1 MIVIMKPNA
10 TAEQVE
16 VVVKRIKKE
25 GLDVQV
31 NQGKEQIV
39 IGLKGD
45 TRLIQ
50 DVAFQLRWCRRR
62 NSYFQYVQIDFAGIS
77 SAGHGS

>member
-39 IGLKGD
+39 IDLKEI
-45 TRLIQ
+45 R
-50 DVAFQLRWCRRR
+50 V
-62 NSYFQYVQIDFAGIS
+62 
-77 SAGHGS
+77 